1 MYLENLKNVKILL
14 ICSIAILLLSC
25 ANKANSTASLDSINY
40 LSGGDG
46 DWVIKIDDLSI
57 NQTNFENDLVASM
70 QYQGANE
77 EQIALAK
84 NDNATK
90 QYYSEVLIRDV
101 LLLKKAEEDKFFE
114 SEEAKSIINAAMR
127 TLKAQYYLQR
137 LILEASKNIPDHTPE
152 QARAFFEQAKDQI
165 SQMYG
170 ITNYNTQTMTTINQL
185 YKVAYSEQLVQRD
198 ITDLKD
204 KAIIERN
211 NSVLGEAS
219 MMSPLQQLQQG
230 MQTNLL
236 PRGN

>member
-1 MYLENLKNVKILL
+1 MD
-14 ICSIAILLLSC
+14 A
-25 ANKANSTASLDSINY
+25 INY

-46 DWVIKIDDLSI
+46 DWVIRIDDLTI
-57 NQTNFENDLVASM
+57 NLNNFEKDLTASM

-77 EQIALAK
+77 EQISLAK

-114 SEEAKSIINAAMR
+114 TEEAKSIINAAVR
-127 TLKAQYYLQR
+127 TLKAQYYLQK
-137 LILEASKNIPDHTPE
+137 LILEASKNIPDPTPE
-152 QARAFFEQAKDQI
+152 QARAFFEQAKEQL

-170 ITNYNTQTMTTINQL
+170 ITNYSTQTMPTINQL

-219 MMSPLQQLQQG
+219 MISPLQQQG
-230 MQTNLL
+230 VQTNLL

>member
-14 ICSIAILLLSC
+14 IPSIAILLLSC

-137 LILEASKNIPDHTPE
+137 LILEASKNIPDPTPE

>member
-14 ICSIAILLLSC
+14 ISLFSILLMSC
-25 ANKANSTASLDSINY
+25 ANKGNSTASLDSINY
-40 LSGGDG
+40 LSGGAG

-70 QYQGANE
+70 QYQGAHE
-77 EQIALAK
+77 EQISLAK

-114 SEEAKSIINAAMR
+114 SEEAKSIINAAVR

-137 LILEASKNIPDHTPE
+137 RIMEASRNIPDPTPE
-152 QARAFFEQAKDQI
+152 QARAFFEQASNQLV
-165 SQMYG
+165 QMYG
-170 ITNYNTQTMTTINQL
+170 ITNYNTQTMPTINQL
-185 YKVAYSEQLVQRD
+185 YKVAYAEQAVQRE

-219 MMSPLQQLQQG
+219 MMSPLQQQG
-230 MQTNLL
+230 VQTNLL

>member
-25 ANKANSTASLDSINY
+25 TNKANSTASLDSINY

-137 LILEASKNIPDHTPE
+137 LILEASKNIPDPTPE

>member
-1 MYLENLKNVKILL
+1 
-14 ICSIAILLLSC
+14 
-25 ANKANSTASLDSINY
+25 
-40 LSGGDG
+40 
-46 DWVIKIDDLSI
+46 
-57 NQTNFENDLVASM
+57 
-70 QYQGANE
+70 
-77 EQIALAK
+77 
-84 NDNATK
+84 
-90 QYYSEVLIRDV
+90 
-101 LLLKKAEEDKFFE
+101 
-114 SEEAKSIINAAMR
+114 
-127 TLKAQYYLQR
+127 
-137 LILEASKNIPDHTPE
+137 
-152 QARAFFEQAKDQI
+152 
-165 SQMYG
+165 MYG